1 MLYLPVSDL
10 EALERDPDIA
20 ALWFADGEPVDI
32 GTAWHGL
39 HVLLN
44 GSAWGGSPPLYD
56 AVLGGTPVG
65 DPSSYE
71 PIRFVSPADVKAVA
85 AALPTAEE
93 LTPRFTHKAM
103 KQAEA
108 YPDSAWEQPDVLTTL
123 LLPAYERL
131 VALFTDAAAAGQAVL
146 ITLDRS

>member
-10 EALERDPDIA
+10 EALERDPDLA
-20 ALWFADGEPVDI
+20 ARWFADGDPVDL
-32 GTAWHGL
+32 GEAWHGL

-56 AVLGGTPVG
+56 AVLGGTPLG
-65 DPSSYE
+65 DPTSYE
-71 PIRFVSPADVKAVA
+71 PIRFVAPADVKAVA

-93 LTPRFTHKAM
+93 LTPRFTHAKL

-108 YPDSAWEQPDVLTTL
+108 YPEQRWSEPDVLTTF
-123 LLPAYERL
+123 LLPAYETL
-131 VALFTDAAAAGQAVL
+131 AALFHGAAERGDAVL
-146 ITLDRS
+146 ITLDRE

>member
-1 MLYLPVSDL
+1 MLYLPVADL
-10 EALERDPDIA
+10 EALERDPDLA
-20 ALWFADGEPVDI
+20 ALWFADGEPLDL

-56 AVLGGTPVG
+56 AVLGGVPLG
-65 DPSSYE
+65 DPTSYE

-85 AALPTAEE
+85 AALPPAEE
-93 LTPRFTHKAM
+93 LVPRFTHKAM

-108 YPDSAWEQPDVLTTL
+108 YPESAWEQPDVLTTL
-123 LLPAYERL
+123 LLPACSRL
-131 VALFTDAAAAGQAVL
+131 KQLFDDAAAAGQAVL
-146 ITLDRS
+146 ITLDRE

>member
-71 PIRFVSPADVKAVA
+71 PIRFVTPADVKAVA

-108 YPDSAWEQPDVLTTL
+108 YPDSAWERPDVLTTL

-131 VALFTDAAAAGQAVL
+131 VTLFTDAAAAGQAVL

>member
-10 EALERDPDIA
+10 EALERDPDVA

-108 YPDSAWEQPDVLTTL
+108 YPDSAWEQPEVLTTL

>member
-108 YPDSAWEQPDVLTTL
+108 YPDSAWERPDVLTTL

-131 VALFTDAAAAGQAVL
+131 VTLFTDAAAAGQAVL

>member
-1 MLYLPVSDL
+1 MLYLRVSDVA
-10 EALERDPDIA
+10 ALERDPDVA
-20 ALWFADGEPVDI
+20 GQWFADGEPLDL

-56 AVLGGTPVG
+56 AVLGGTPLG

-71 PIRFVSPADVKAVA
+71 PVRFVSPEQVEAVA
-85 AALPTAEE
+85 EALPTPEE
-93 LTPRFTHKAM
+93 LVPRFTHKAM

-108 YPDSAWEQPDVLTTL
+108 YPDSAWDEPGALTDF
-123 LLPAYERL
+123 LLPAYAHL
-131 VALFTDAAAAGQAVL
+131 VHLFTDAAAAGEAVL